1 MKAKQA
7 KAAQRIAELERQLL
21 EARAGQA
28 HVYYTAEGSLDAA
41 GMDRLK
47 GSGVVLTLSGLGGAE
62 ICKPV
67 LIRDGLSAETIA
79 ALKRDIARSFI
90 EATAFKPK
98 GVLA

>member
-1 MKAKQA
+1 
-7 KAAQRIAELERQLL
+7 
-21 EARAGQA
+21 
-28 HVYYTAEGSLDAA
+28 
-41 GMDRLK
+41 MDRLK

-62 ICKPV
+62 ICKAV